1 MLEFIRDTALA
12 AILLFTGW
20 VFVFAMFAVEPL
32 MLWSRV

>member
-20 VFVFAMFAVEPL
+20 VFVYVMLAAEPL
-32 MLWSRV
+32 FVWNPV